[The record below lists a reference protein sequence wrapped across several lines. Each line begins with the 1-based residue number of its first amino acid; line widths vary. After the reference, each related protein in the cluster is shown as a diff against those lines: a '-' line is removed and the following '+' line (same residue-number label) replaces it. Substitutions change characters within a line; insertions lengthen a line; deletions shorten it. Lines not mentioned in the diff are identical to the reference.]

1 MTTTGKADEL
11 KKNLIWAAE
20 ELRKTMDN
28 AAKSDQAG
36 APKAKL

>member
-11 KKNLIWAAE
+11 KRNLIWAAE

-28 AAKSDQAG
+28 AAKSDSSG
-36 APKAKL
+36 SVKAKL